1 MKRLIIEYTY
11 PVQQEKD
18 EFGVIVKEA
27 AEEFFHLYIDRG
39 DLTIVLQEENNLI
52 IRDVSYL
59 NEIFLKYIPESLLS
73 KLLLNLNLAHY
84 MNQVV
89 QYKNK
94 LFTINE
100 EKLSNFI
107 LQDSNFIKDKIKM
120 LKQQL
125 YNTDYKVT
133 KCYEYFMRQQP
144 LPYNL
149 EELSAQ
155 RDAWRAEI
163 NQLEQELENL

>member
-1 MKRLIIEYTY
+1 MKKLIIEYK
-11 PVQQEKD
+11 VLEKSP
-18 EFGVIVKEA
+18 
-27 AEEFFHLYIDRG
+27 HLFIDRG
-39 DLTIVLQEENNLI
+39 DLPIVLQEEELI

-73 KLLLNLNLAHY
+73 KLLLNLNLEHY

-89 QYKNK
+89 EYKNN

-107 LQDSNFIKDKIKM
+107 LKNSNFIKDKIKI
-120 LKQQL
+120 LKIEL
-125 YNTDYKVT
+125 INTDYKVT

-163 NQLEQELENL
+163 NQLEEELKTL